1 LKEQETFF
9 EALLNFLYKRT
20 EGDATMTSAELFE
33 SLPEKFNAAAAEGLT
48 KTLQWNITG
57 DDPGVWAFQ
66 IVNGVGTVIPGGVE
80 KPDATFTTSSKVW
93 IDIALGKLDST
104 RAFMTG
110 KLKVSGDLTLAIK
123 VPQFFPV
130 EKA

>member
-1 LKEQETFF
+1 
-9 EALLNFLYKRT
+9 
-20 EGDATMTSAELFE
+20 MTCSELFE
-33 SLPEKFNAAAAEGLT
+33 SLPGRFNAAAAQGLT

-66 IVNGVGTVIPGGVE
+66 IVDGVGTLIPGGVE

-93 IDIALGKLDST
+93 IDIAEGKLDST
-104 RAFMTG
+104 KAFMTG

-130 EKA
+130 EKTS

>member
-1 LKEQETFF
+1 
-9 EALLNFLYKRT
+9 
-20 EGDATMTSAELFE
+20 MTTAELFT
-33 SLPEKFNAAAAEGLT
+33 SLPERFDATAAEGLN

-66 IVNGVGTVIPGGVE
+66 IANGVGTVIPGGVE
-80 KPDATFTTSSKVW
+80 KPDATFTTNSKVW
-93 IDIALGKLDST
+93 LAIAEGKMDST
-104 RAFMTG
+104 KAFMTG

-130 EKA
+130 EKAE

>member
-1 LKEQETFF
+1 
-9 EALLNFLYKRT
+9 
-20 EGDATMTSAELFE
+20 MTSAELFE
-33 SLPEKFNAAAAEGLT
+33 ALPGKFNAAAAEGLN

-66 IVNGVGTVIPGGVE
+66 MANGVGTLIPGGVE

-93 IDIALGKLDST
+93 IDIAEGRLDST
-104 RAFMTG
+104 KAFMTG

-130 EKA
+130 EKAR